1 MVRYSFI
8 LLSFYFFS
16 CSKTKD
22 STLLAEI
29 LFSMNQKY
37 SSILNNP
44 NDHYLQIAYTQID
57 RNSNQEPIFTLYT
70 FNVDNKK
77 YFYPASTVKFPAAV
91 LALDKLRRYESL
103 SIDKDTKLTIASD
116 KKWMTSL
123 VGDSSSKNGNCLLYT
138 SDAADE

>member
-1 MVRYSFI
+1 
-8 LLSFYFFS
+8 
-16 CSKTKD
+16 
-22 STLLAEI
+22 
-29 LFSMNQKY
+29 MNQRY

-91 LALDKLRRYESL
+91 LALDKLRRY
-103 SIDKDTKLTIASD
+103 
-116 KKWMTSL
+116 
-123 VGDSSSKNGNCLLYT
+123 
-138 SDAADE
+138 